1 MNRIYK
7 VLLVEDDNKL
17 RSTVTDYLQINNFSV
32 TACADGNSAI
42 SSFETK
48 SPFDIVLLDG
58 MLPDID
64 GFDVLKKIR
73 ETSNVPVIILS
84 ARESEREQLN
94 GFRLGADNYIT
105 KPFLLSILK
114 EHINV
119 LLARTKQQDVN
130 TSSCDLI
137 VKGALK
143 LNTVERKVYINGNMI
158 NTTPREYDLL
168 EFFVTNEKIVFSR
181 NTILD
186 RVWGQNYFGDL
197 RTVDTIIKQL
207 RKKLGNYSNYIAS
220 VYGVGYKFEVCDE
233 K

>member
-1 MNRIYK
+1 MGIK
-7 VLLVEDDNKL
+7 IKILLVEDDNKL
-17 RSTVTDYLQINNFSV
+17 RSTIADYLQMNGYLV
-32 TACADGNSAI
+32 TACADGNSALC
-42 SSFETK
+42 SFESH

-64 GFDVLKKIR
+64 GFDILKKIR
-73 ETSNVPVIILS
+73 ETANVPVIILS
-84 ARESEREQLN
+84 ARESETDQLT

-114 EHINV
+114 EHINA
-119 LLARTKQQDVN
+119 LLSRVN
-130 TSSCDLI
+130 QSDESEDYLT
-137 VKGALK
+137 KGALM
-143 LNTVERKVYINGNMI
+143 LNTVERKVYLDRKLI

-168 EFFVTNEKIVFSR
+168 LYFIKNERIVLSR

-186 RVWGQNYFGDL
+186 SVWGYSYVGDL

-207 RKKLGNYSNYIAS
+207 RKKLGKHSDYIVS
-220 VYGVGYKFEVCDE
+220 VYGIGYKFEVEHE